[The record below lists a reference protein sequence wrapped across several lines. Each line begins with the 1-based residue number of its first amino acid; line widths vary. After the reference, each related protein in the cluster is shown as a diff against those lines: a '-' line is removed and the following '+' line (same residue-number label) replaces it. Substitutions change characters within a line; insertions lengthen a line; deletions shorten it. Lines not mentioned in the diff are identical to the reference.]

1 MSSYTHRTKSRETSR
16 IFDKAIG
23 DVIVRDRIKKL
34 EDEKK
39 AQKQADPDYKISE
52 LRRNL
57 IVGLSDSNK
66 HEPENFVENM
76 NTFVGNVEMFLQK
89 EFKIKSEHDKKL
101 QVLINKVDETLDG
114 EKQKKIKAK
123 NLLKFQ
129 PQMKLGTPKK
139 LDEFVYQYSTHVGN
153 MVKFDEKTNYEYKI
167 SEKFLDFVNENM
179 QVLYSRFANLVIK
192 VQKIEQSK
200 NELGV

>member
-23 DVIVRDRIKKL
+23 DVIVRDRIKKE

-39 AQKQADPDYKISE
+39 AKKQADPDYKIGE

-57 IVGLSDSNK
+57 IVGLSESNK

-76 NTFVGNVEMFLQK
+76 NTFVCNVEMFIQK

-101 QVLINKVDETLDG
+101 KKSMPEISADLDI
-114 EKQKKIKAK
+114 EKQNKQKTK

-139 LDEFVYQYSTHVGN
+139 LDEFVNQYGVHIGN
-153 MVKFDEKTNYEYKI
+153 MVKFDEETNNKYNI
-167 SEKFLDFVNENM
+167 SEKFLSFINENM

-192 VQKIEQSK
+192 KQKIEQSK
-200 NELGV
+200 SELGV